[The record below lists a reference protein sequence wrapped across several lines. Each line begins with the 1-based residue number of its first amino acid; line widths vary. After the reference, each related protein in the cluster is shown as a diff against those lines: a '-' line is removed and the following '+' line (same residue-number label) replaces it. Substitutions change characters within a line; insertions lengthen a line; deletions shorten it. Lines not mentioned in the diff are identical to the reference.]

1 MKEDKDKEKD
11 KDKDKGEFT
20 TIMGLRP
27 EHNKFNVQPW
37 GKSEV
42 VRLAYKTLHKLSI
55 SSILI
60 WNILLNCFIFDEI
73 SSKNIIADISESIFV
88 SSSSVNTPKDEFD
101 QTFKMSENFDTGWID
116 FLNIWCS
123 RMSRIIVRNTEDL
136 AVFLLICT
144 WRTPFKLL
152 CNTWSTEN
160 C

>member
-73 SSKNIIADISESIFV
+73 SSKNIVGDISQSIFV
-88 SSSSVNTPKDEFD
+88 SSSSVNTPK
-101 QTFKMSENFDTGWID
+101 MSLIKLSKCLKTLTQDGLIFWI
-116 FLNIWCS
+116 
-123 RMSRIIVRNTEDL
+123 
-136 AVFLLICT
+136 
-144 WRTPFKLL
+144 
-152 CNTWSTEN
+152 
-160 C
+160 